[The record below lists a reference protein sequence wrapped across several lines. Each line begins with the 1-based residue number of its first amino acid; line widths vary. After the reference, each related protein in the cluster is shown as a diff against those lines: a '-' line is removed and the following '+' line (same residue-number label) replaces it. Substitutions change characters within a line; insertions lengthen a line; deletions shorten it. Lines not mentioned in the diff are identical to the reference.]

1 MNHAYQRIN
10 SSSSS
15 SNINNDEKFKKKIMI
30 TILVIVFSILLTG
43 FLVNSA
49 YNCVQYA
56 SRLYLL
62 LTNQCINSLLGDWC
76 STFIDIGYGI
86 ITLIT
91 ENTISVE
98 YEYENNIKSCILN
111 TYINNLK
118 AGENI
123 PVYLLTGKDDIC
135 EHDYYVS
142 EYYDANYESAYN
154 EYTMKFATSFI
165 IMIIMLL
172 LINNTFQY
180 AKDVLYNC

>member
-10 SSSSS
+10 SSS

-30 TILVIVFSILLTG
+30 TILVIVFSVLLTA

-49 YNCVQYA
+49 YNCIQYA

-76 STFIDIGYGI
+76 STYIDVGYGI

-91 ENTISVE
+91 DNSISVE
-98 YEYENNIKSCILN
+98 YDYENNIKSCVLN
-111 TYINNLK
+111 TFVNNLK
-118 AGENI
+118 VGDVI
-123 PVYLLTGKDDIC
+123 PIYLLIDKDDIC

-142 EYYDANYESAYN
+142 EYYDTNYELVYN
-154 EYTMKFATSFI
+154 EYTKKFATSFI

-172 LINNTFQY
+172 LIHNTFQY
-180 AKDVLYNC
+180 GKDVLYNC